1 MQHIKTITLTI
12 LGFLLT
18 LHTADAQQDPIYSQ
32 YNFNSLALNPA
43 YAGTKDV
50 MSLMFITRQQWVGFD
65 GAPSTNY
72 LMGHTPIG
80 DTNVGIGLNLIN
92 DKTGPVTQ
100 TGGYMDYSYRIR
112 TSANTWIS
120 LGLKIGMNHIQ
131 SDLSRLQTYNPNP
144 DPAQMDKIDSRN
156 LFNIGT
162 GIYFYSEKF
171 YLGVSAPKLIQ
182 NKLASTIEGTQ
193 LQGKEVRHFYAM
205 GGLVFDVAPTV
216 KLKPS
221 LLFRMHQGAGPATDI
236 NVNALWN
243 ERLWTGVMYRI
254 SDSFGANLKFLITPQ
269 FYIGYAFDK
278 NTNEL
283 KSYNSGSHEI
293 MVGYDFTFKRKNIQ
307 NPRYF

>member
-254 SDSFGANLKFLITPQ
+254 SDSFGANLKF
-269 FYIGYAFDK
+269 
-278 NTNEL
+278 
-283 KSYNSGSHEI
+283 
-293 MVGYDFTFKRKNIQ
+293 
-307 NPRYF
+307 

>member
-1 MQHIKTITLTI
+1 
-12 LGFLLT
+12 
-18 LHTADAQQDPIYSQ
+18 
-32 YNFNSLALNPA
+32 
-43 YAGTKDV
+43 
-50 MSLMFITRQQWVGFD
+50 
-65 GAPSTNY
+65 
-72 LMGHTPIG
+72 
-80 DTNVGIGLNLIN
+80 
-92 DKTGPVTQ
+92 
-100 TGGYMDYSYRIR
+100 
-112 TSANTWIS
+112 
-120 LGLKIGMNHIQ
+120 MNHIQ